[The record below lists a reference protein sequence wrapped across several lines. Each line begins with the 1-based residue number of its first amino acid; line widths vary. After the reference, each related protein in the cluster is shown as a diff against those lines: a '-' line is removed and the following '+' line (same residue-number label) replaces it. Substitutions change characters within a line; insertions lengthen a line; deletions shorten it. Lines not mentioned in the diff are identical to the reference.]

1 MVVLGVSSSGPKSG
15 LHQLKALLAHHLSA
29 KEFVFKLFVKAG
41 LCEVSIPWASHHFRK
56 VK

>member
-41 LCEVSIPWASHHFRK
+41 LCEVSVPWASHHFRK